1 MSSGRPEPD
10 QPLYTISV
18 AAELAGI
25 SARTLRLYERHGLL
39 TPQRTEGGTR
49 RYSDNDIARLRRV
62 AELVASGVN
71 LAGIRHVLD
80 LQDENTRLRG
90 SQPAEGE

>member
-25 SARTLRLYERHGLL
+25 PARTIRLYEHHGLL

-49 RYSDNDIARLRRV
+49 RYSDNDIARLRR
-62 AELVASGVN
+62 ATELAAGGIN

-80 LQDENTRLRG
+80 LQDENTRLRK
-90 SQPAEGE
+90 SQTSDGE